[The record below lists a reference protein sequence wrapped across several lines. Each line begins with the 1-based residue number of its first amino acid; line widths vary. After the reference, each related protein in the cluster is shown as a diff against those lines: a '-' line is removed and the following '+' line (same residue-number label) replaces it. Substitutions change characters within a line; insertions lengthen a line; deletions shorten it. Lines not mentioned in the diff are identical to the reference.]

1 MTRISSGAI
10 LFSAL
15 CPVLLAA
22 PANAAEQAYPSRPVR
37 VIVPTSPGAGAD
49 IVARIFAQKLTEN
62 VGQQFI
68 IDNRAGAG
76 ANLAAELTAKA
87 TPDGYTL
94 FIATPAHAINPSLY
108 NRLSYDILRDFAPI
122 SQMSSGYYVIV
133 VHPSVPAK
141 NVKELI
147 ALAKAQPGKLNYAS
161 AGPGN
166 ATHLAGE
173 LFKSLAG
180 VDMFHIAYKG
190 SGPGVIDL
198 VAGQVQVM
206 FPNLTSAI
214 SFIKS
219 GKLRALATTGERRA
233 ATAPDIPTVIESGL
247 KGYSVIGWYGLSAP
261 AKTPPPIIA
270 KLNAEAVKVLSQPDM
285 KERLAVDGAEPAP
298 STPAQFAAFIKAETE
313 KWSKVIKN
321 AGLAGSA

>member
-1 MTRISSGAI
+1 MTRLSSGAI
-10 LFSAL
+10 PFAALFLVLSA
-15 CPVLLAA
+15 
-22 PANAAEQAYPSRPVR
+22 ANAGAADQYPTKAVR

-133 VHPSVPAK
+133 VHPSVPVK

-180 VDMFHIAYKG
+180 VDMVHIAYKG

-214 SFIKS
+214 TFIKS
-219 GKLRALATTGERRA
+219 GKLRALATTGEHRA
-233 ATAPDIPTVIESGL
+233 STAPDIPTVIESGL
-247 KGYSVIGWYGLSAP
+247 KGYTVIGWYGLSAP
-261 AKTPPPIIA
+261 AKTPQPIIA
-270 KLNAEAVKVLSQPDM
+270 KLNAEAVKVLNQPDV
-285 KERLAVDGAEPAP
+285 KERLAADGAEPAP

-313 KWSKVIKN
+313 KWRKVIKD

>member
-1 MTRISSGAI
+1 MIRLSPGMRH
-10 LFSAL
+10 LPAL
-15 CPVLLAA
+15 LLLTLAA
-22 PANAAEQAYPSRPVR
+22 AGSAVAQNYPTKAVR
-37 VIVPTSPGAGAD
+37 VIVPTSPGSGAD
-49 IVARIFAQKLTEN
+49 IVARIFAQKLSEN

-87 TPDGYTL
+87 APDGYTL

-108 NRLSYDILRDFAPI
+108 NRLSYDILRDFTPI
-122 SQMSSGYYVIV
+122 SQISSGYYCIV

-173 LFKSLAG
+173 LFKSLAH
-180 VDMFHIAYKG
+180 VDMVHVPYKG

-198 VAGQVQVM
+198 VGGQVQVM

-214 SFIKS
+214 GFIKS
-219 GKLRALATTGERRA
+219 GKLRALATTGEHRA
-233 ATAPDIPTVIESGL
+233 AAAPDIPTAIEAGL
-247 KGYSVIGWYGLSAP
+247 KGYTVIGWYGLAAP
-261 AKTPPPIIA
+261 ARTPQPIIA
-270 KLNAEAVKVLSQPDM
+270 KLNAETVKVLKQPDI

-298 STPAQFAAFIKAETE
+298 STPAEFAAWIKGEVA
-313 KWSKVIKN
+313 KWSKVIKD

>member
-1 MTRISSGAI
+1 MNKLLPLLLI
-10 LFSAL
+10 FSAATAQ
-15 CPVLLAA
+15 AA
-22 PANAAEQAYPSRPVR
+22 STGSAQAYPARPIR

-49 IVARIFAQKLTEN
+49 IVSRIVAQRLSDT

-76 ANLAAELTAKA
+76 ANLAAEITAKA
-87 TPDGYTL
+87 APDGYTL

-108 NRLSYDILRDFAPI
+108 NRLSYDIVRDFVPI

-133 VHPSVPAK
+133 VHPSVPVK

-147 ALAKAQPGKLNYAS
+147 ALAKAKPGQLNYAS

-173 LFKSLAG
+173 LFKSLAQ
-180 VDMFHIAYKG
+180 VDMVHIAYKG

-219 GKLRALATTGERRA
+219 GRLRALATTGEHRA
-233 ATAPDIPTVIESGL
+233 QTAPDIPTVIESGL
-247 KGYSVIGWYGLSAP
+247 KGYSVIGWYGLAAP
-261 AKTPPPIIA
+261 AHTPQPIIT
-270 KLNAEAVKVLSQPDM
+270 KLNAEVVKVLNQPDM
-285 KERLAVDGAEPAP
+285 KERLAADGAEPAP
-298 STPAQFAAFIKAETE
+298 STPAEFAALIKAEIA
-313 KWSKVIKN
+313 KWGKVIKD
-321 AGLAGSA
+321 AGLAHSA

>member
-1 MTRISSGAI
+1 MTRLSSGATS
-10 LFSAL
+10 LSAL
-15 CPVLLAA
+15 FVVLLAA
-22 PANAAEQAYPSRPVR
+22 AGNAFAQGYPARPVR

-49 IVARIFAQKLTEN
+49 IVSRIVAQRLTET

-76 ANLAAELTAKA
+76 ANLAAEIAAKA
-87 TPDGYTL
+87 APDGYTL

-108 NRLSYDILRDFAPI
+108 NRLNYDILRDFAPI

-133 VHPSVPAK
+133 VHPSVPVK

-147 ALAKAQPGKLNYAS
+147 ALAKAKPGQLNYAS

-173 LFKSLAG
+173 LFKSLAH
-180 VDMFHIAYKG
+180 VDMVHIAYKG

-219 GKLRALATTGERRA
+219 GKLRALATTGEHRA
-233 ATAPDIPTVIESGL
+233 STAPDIPTVIESGL
-247 KGYSVIGWYGLSAP
+247 KGYTVIGWYGLSAP
-261 AKTPPPIIA
+261 AHTPQPIIA
-270 KLNAEAVKVLSQPDM
+270 KLNAELVKVLKQPDL
-285 KERLAVDGAEPAP
+285 KERLAADGAEPAP
-298 STPAQFAAFIKAETE
+298 STPAEFAAWIKAEVA
-313 KWSKVIKN
+313 KWAKVIKD

>member
-1 MTRISSGAI
+1 MTRLSSGAAT
-10 LFSAL
+10 LSAL
-15 CPVLLAA
+15 FFVLSVA
-22 PANAAEQAYPSRPVR
+22 ANAADPAYPVRPVR

-49 IVARIFAQKLTEN
+49 IVARIFAQRLTEA

-87 TPDGYTL
+87 APDGYTL

-122 SQMSSGYYVIV
+122 SQMSSGYYCIV

-173 LFKSLAG
+173 LFKSMAG
-180 VDMFHIAYKG
+180 VDMVHIAYKG

-214 SFIKS
+214 TFIKS
-219 GKLRALATTGERRA
+219 GKLRALATTGEHRA

-247 KGYSVIGWYGLSAP
+247 KGYTVIGWYGLSAP
-261 AKTPPPIIA
+261 AKTPQPIIA
-270 KLNAEAVKVLSQPDM
+270 KLNTEAVKVLNQPDM
-285 KERLAVDGAEPAP
+285 KDRLAADGAEPAP

-313 KWSKVIKN
+313 KWSKVIKQ
-321 AGLAGSA
+321 AGLAGSQ